1 MYDILIKNGTIID
14 GSGGEPFVGFVGI
27 SGDTIKEIGKDPD
40 GSRVGAGGSP
50 RGKLEIDA
58 SGKYITPGFIDIT
71 SHFDTT
77 WSLFD
82 YPGAE
87 SLLAQ
92 GVTTVIGGNCGTSLA
107 PLASHFA
114 IRSLQKWTD
123 VTKINISWATM
134 KEFLNEVSRKKIG
147 VNFGTLAGYGTIRR
161 GIVGEDIREL
171 TPEETKKVA
180 FLVNEAMEDGAFGV
194 STGRTNAHENIAS
207 EQELIAM
214 AREIA
219 GFKGVYKTHLKS
231 ESFDILPAIN
241 EAVNIGKETK
251 VSVAISH
258 LKTIGRRS
266 WHYTTNAL
274 EMIDRARENGVD
286 IHFDVFPYA
295 RTGSHLYQL
304 LPRWA
309 REGGFLKI
317 FERIKDP
324 VQKETLIRDLRTGT
338 LKAEKIIIASAD
350 NPHVVGHTL
359 KEISE
364 ETGLKVEEVILSL
377 LLSNSGRVT
386 IFGKT
391 LSPRRVKELIAHP
404 LSIIASDGSSYTT
417 DVQKTGN
424 LIHPRSFGAFVHFLH
439 KYVRDMKLISW
450 QEAVKKITS
459 APAGKI
465 GIKDRGLL
473 KERYKADVVVFD
485 PITLHDRSNYFDPHH
500 YATGVEWVMVNG
512 IAAVE
517 KGTIKNTGAGRVLRR
532 I

>member
-1 MYDILIKNGTIID
+1 MYDILIKNGMIID
-14 GSGGEPFVGFVGI
+14 GSGGEPFAGFIGI
-27 SGDTIKEIGKDPD
+27 SGDSIKKVGTEGKP
-40 GSRVGAGGSP
+40 AGTV
-50 RGKLEIDA
+50 EIDA
-58 SGKYITPGFIDIT
+58 AGKYITPGFIDIT

-92 GVTTVIGGNCGTSLA
+92 GVTTVIGGNCGASLA
-107 PLASHFA
+107 PLASHYA

-123 VTKINISWATM
+123 ISQKNVSWTTM
-134 KEFLNEVSRKKIG
+134 KEFLSEISRKKIG

-161 GIVGEDIREL
+161 GIVGEDIRAL

-180 FLVNEAMEDGAFGV
+180 FLINEAMASGAFGLSV
-194 STGRTNAHENIAS
+194 GRTNAHENIAS
-207 EQELIAM
+207 EEELIAA
-214 AREIA
+214 AREVA

-241 EAVNIGKETK
+241 EAVNIAKAAH
-251 VSVAISH
+251 VSVSVSH

-266 WHYTTNAL
+266 WRYTTSAL
-274 EMIDRARENGVD
+274 QMLERGREDGAD
-286 IHFDVFPYA
+286 IHFDAFPYA
-295 RTGSHLYQL
+295 RTGSHLYQI

-324 VQKETLIRDLRTGT
+324 EQKELLMRDLRGVT
-338 LKAEKIIIASAD
+338 LKADKIMIASAD

-377 LLSNSGRVT
+377 ILSNSGRIT

-391 LSPRRVKELIAHP
+391 LSPRRVREVIGHP
-404 LSIIASDGSSYTT
+404 LSMIASDGSGYSI
-417 DVQKTGN
+417 DAQKSGN
-424 LIHPRSFGAFVHFLH
+424 LVHPRSFGTFVRFLH
-439 KYVRDMKLISW
+439 KYVRNMKIMSW
-450 QEAVKKITS
+450 QEGIKKITS
-459 APAGKI
+459 LPAATI
-465 GIKDRGLL
+465 GMKDRGLL
-473 KERYKADVVVFD
+473 LEGYKADISVFD
-485 PITLHDRSNYFDPHH
+485 PATIRDCSRYLDPYH
-500 YATGVEWVMVNG
+500 YATGVAWVIVNG
-512 IAAVE
+512 AIAVE
-517 KGTIKNTGAGRVLRR
+517 KGALKNMGAGKVLRR
-532 I
+532 N